1 MGSNMDRLKQR
12 RDWCLV
18 TVFSIALLL
27 RIIPSVKY
35 GLPYGF
41 DVYEFV
47 SRVFVLNEGGSVS
60 LPHGPLF
67 YYFQLVILKAVGY
80 EMFMKILTFV
90 EPLVFTFFIL
100 PPYFVS
106 KRFKTE
112 DNKPVY
118 TLLYL
123 AVINLLVHQIGGV
136 VIPEGLGIL
145 FYGLSILFSMRA
157 LTVDWRWM
165 FPAMLSGFLTV
176 MSHHLSAFQLI
187 LFFSSLFLSYLYC
200 YLKHEK
206 TDSLSRLLVLIFTT
220 IVLLL
225 ASSASVWNLAGWEEN
240 MLRLILSMILGKPF
254 LLLPIAAVML
264 LFPIITVKIV
274 RFVKKYRKLTFVKTF
289 ASILLFS
296 IITPTALSIMLHPES
311 LPTILW
317 FTIPISLGFLP
328 FVIHGLIQ
336 YCKKSSI
343 YDALFFMAPLMVF
356 MIEASFLLS
365 LEGYRVLIHRI
376 PTFIIYFAAPLAGY
390 GLSCFSIELKS
401 MEKEY
406 LMGMMV
412 AYFVFSLAFT
422 SYPKPEFTYG
432 IKESISYSELKLVED
447 AYSYSLLFN
456 SKIDTDTRLG
466 ALLMFVSRRNAFWIG
481 NLTSWFLPSNSWLVN
496 VSVTGKP
503 YPVANGIL
511 IVTSNAMRKTYGGR
525 VVNLITK
532 PSGPLGEEA
541 IDYLNNSPGIDR
553 LEDVQ
558 NGAIYMLS
566 PWKKLNHSGNKS
578 HGDG

>member
-1 MGSNMDRLKQR
+1 MIA
-12 RDWCLV
+12 
-18 TVFSIALLL
+18 VFSIALLL
-27 RIIPSVKY
+27 RIVPSVKY

-47 SRVFVLNEGGSVS
+47 SRVLVLNEGRAVS

-67 YYFQLVILKAVGY
+67 YYLQLAILKTVGY
-80 EMFMKILTFV
+80 DMFMKILTFI
-90 EPLVFTFFIL
+90 EPLVFAFFIL

-106 KRFKTE
+106 KQFKTG

-123 AVINLLVHQIGGV
+123 SVINLLVHQIGGV
-136 VIPEGLGIL
+136 IIPEGLGIL
-145 FYGLSILFSMRA
+145 FYGLSVLFTMRA

-187 LFFSSLFLSYLYC
+187 LFFSSLFHSYLYY
-200 YLKHEK
+200 YLRHEE
-206 TDSLSRLLVLIFTT
+206 TGSLFRLLVLMLATT
-220 IVLLL
+220 ILLL
-225 ASSASVWNLAGWEEN
+225 ASSASVWSLAAEEEN
-240 MLRLILSMILGKPF
+240 MLKLVLNMVFENPV
-254 LLLPIAAVML
+254 LLLPIAAAIIL
-264 LFPIITVKIV
+264 LPVVTVGIV
-274 RFVKKYRKLTFVKTF
+274 GFVKKYRKFTFTKTF
-289 ASILLFS
+289 TSILLVSVIVPIVLTVVF
-296 IITPTALSIMLHPES
+296 HPEA

-317 FTIPISLGFLP
+317 FTIPLSLGFLP
-328 FVIHGLIQ
+328 FTIHGLIQ
-336 YCKKSSI
+336 YCKKSPL

-356 MIEASFLLS
+356 MVEASFLLS
-365 LEGYRVLIHRI
+365 LAEYRVLIHRI
-376 PTFIIYFAAPLAGY
+376 PTFIIYFATPLAGY
-390 GLSCFSIELKS
+390 GLSCFSSELRS

-406 LMGMMV
+406 LAGMII
-412 AYFVFSLAFT
+412 AYFLLSLAST
-422 SYPKPEFTYG
+422 SYPKPEFTYS
-432 IKESISYSELKLVED
+432 IKESISHSELKLAEE
-447 AYSYSLLFN
+447 AYSYSVLFN

-466 ALLMFVSRRNAFWIG
+466 ALLMFVSCRNAFWTG

-496 VSVTGKP
+496 VSITGKP
-503 YPVANGIL
+503 YSVEKGVL
-511 IVTSNAMRKTYGGR
+511 IVTSDAMRETYGGR

-541 IDYLNNSPGIDR
+541 INYLNNSPGIDR

-566 PWKKLNHSGNKS
+566 PWKELNRSGNET

>member
-1 MGSNMDRLKQR
+1 MDRLKKRQ
-12 RDWCLV
+12 DWCLI

-27 RIIPSVKY
+27 RMIPSVKH

-41 DVYEFV
+41 DIYEFV
-47 SRVFVLNEGGSVS
+47 SRVFVLDEGGSVS

-67 YYFQLVILKAVGY
+67 YYLQLVILKAAGY
-80 EMFMKILTFV
+80 DLFMKILAFI
-90 EPLVFTFFIL
+90 EPMVFTFFIL

-106 KRFKTE
+106 KQFKTE
-112 DNKPVY
+112 GNKPVY

-123 AVINLLVHQIGGV
+123 AVTNLLVHQIGGV
-136 VIPEGLGIL
+136 IIPEGLGIL
-145 FYGLSILFSMRA
+145 FYGLSIMFTMRA

-187 LFFSSLFLSYLYC
+187 LFLSSLFLSYLYC
-200 YLKHEK
+200 YLKRGK
-206 TDSLSRLLVLIFTT
+206 TDGLFRLLVLMFAT

-225 ASSASVWNLAGWEEN
+225 ASSASVWSLAREEEN
-240 MLRLILSMILGKPF
+240 MLRLVLSMILEKPF
-254 LLLPIAAVML
+254 LLIPIAAAML
-264 LFPIITVKIV
+264 LFPIITVEIV
-274 RFVKKYRKLTFVKTF
+274 SFVKKHRKYSFTKLFI
-289 ASILLFS
+289 SILLVGVMF
-296 IITPTALSIMLHPES
+296 PVALTAMLHPEA

-317 FTIPISLGFLP
+317 FTVPISLGFLP
-328 FVIHGLIQ
+328 FAIHGLIQ
-336 YCKKSSI
+336 YCNKSSL

-356 MIEASFLLS
+356 MVEASFLLS
-365 LEGYRVLIHRI
+365 LVGYRVLIYRI
-376 PTFIIYFAAPLAGY
+376 PTFIICFAAPLAGY
-390 GLSCFSIELKS
+390 GLSCFSIGLRS

-406 LMGMMV
+406 LAGMMV
-412 AYFVFSLAFT
+412 AYFMFSLAFT

-432 IKESISYSELKLVED
+432 VKESISYSDLKLAED

-466 ALLMFVSRRNAFWIG
+466 ALLMFVSRRNAFWAG

-503 YPVANGIL
+503 YPVEKGVL
-511 IVTSNAMRKTYGGR
+511 IVASDAMRETYGGR

-532 PSGPLGEEA
+532 PSGALGEEA
-541 IDYLNNSPGIDR
+541 IDYLNNSPGVDR

-566 PWKKLNHSGNKS
+566 PWKKLNQSG
-578 HGDG
+578 

>member
-1 MGSNMDRLKQR
+1 MGSNMDRLKKQQ
-12 RDWCLV
+12 DWCLV
-18 TVFSIALLL
+18 AAFSIALLL
-27 RIIPSVKY
+27 RMIPSVKY

-41 DVYEFV
+41 DIYEFV

-67 YYFQLVILKAVGY
+67 YYLQLMVLKAAGY
-80 EMFMKILTFV
+80 DMFMKILTFV
-90 EPLVFTFFIL
+90 EPIVFTFFIL

-106 KRFKTE
+106 KQFKTE
-112 DNKPVY
+112 GNKPVY

-123 AVINLLVHQIGGV
+123 AATNLLVHQIGGV
-136 VIPEGLGIL
+136 IIPEGLGIL

-165 FPAMLSGFLTV
+165 LPAMLSGFLTV

-187 LFFSSLFLSYLYC
+187 LFFISLFLSYLYC
-200 YLKHEK
+200 FLKHEK
-206 TDSLSRLLVLIFTT
+206 NISLLRLLVLMFTT
-220 IVLLL
+220 IILLF
-225 ASSASVWNLAGWEEN
+225 ASSASVWSLAGEEEN
-240 MLRLILSMILGKPF
+240 MLRLILNMILEKPF
-254 LLLPIAAVML
+254 LLLPIAAAML
-264 LFPIITVKIV
+264 LFPLITVKIV
-274 RFVKKYRKLTFVKTF
+274 KFVKKYRKFTFVKTF
-289 ASILLFS
+289 TSILLAS
-296 IITPTALSIMLHPES
+296 VIIPIALTVMLHPDA

-317 FTIPISLGFLP
+317 FTVPISLGFLP
-328 FVIHGLIQ
+328 FTIHGLIQ
-336 YCKKSSI
+336 YCKKSSL
-343 YDALFFMAPLMVF
+343 YEALFFIAPLMVF
-356 MIEASFLLS
+356 MVESSFLLS

-376 PTFIIYFAAPLAGY
+376 PTFIIYFATPLAGY
-390 GLSCFSIELKS
+390 GLSCFSVELRS

-406 LMGMMV
+406 LAGMMV
-412 AYFVFSLAFT
+412 AYFIFSLAFT

-432 IKESISYSELKLVED
+432 IKESISYSDLTLTED
-447 AYSYSLLFN
+447 AYGYSLLFN

-503 YPVANGIL
+503 YPVEKGVL
-511 IVTSNAMRKTYGGR
+511 IVVSDAMRETYGGR
-525 VVNLITK
+525 VVNLVTK
-532 PSGPLGEEA
+532 PSGSLGEEA

-566 PWKKLNHSGNKS
+566 PWKKLNCSGNEPP
-578 HGDG
+578 GDG

>member
-1 MGSNMDRLKQR
+1 MGSNMDRLKKQQ
-12 RDWCLV
+12 DWCLIAA
-18 TVFSIALLL
+18 FSIALLL
-27 RIIPSVKY
+27 RMIPSVKY

-41 DVYEFV
+41 DIYEFV

-67 YYFQLVILKAVGY
+67 YYLQLMVLKAAGFD
-80 EMFMKILTFV
+80 MFMKILTFV
-90 EPLVFTFFIL
+90 EPIVFTLFIL

-106 KRFKTE
+106 KQFKTE
-112 DNKPVY
+112 GNKPVY

-123 AVINLLVHQIGGV
+123 AATNLLVHQIGGV
-136 VIPEGLGIL
+136 IIPEGLGIL
-145 FYGLSILFSMRA
+145 FYGLSILFTMRA

-165 FPAMLSGFLTV
+165 LPAMLSGFLTV

-187 LFFSSLFLSYLYC
+187 LFFISLFLSYVYC
-200 YLKHEK
+200 FLKHEK
-206 TDSLSRLLVLIFTT
+206 NISLLRLLVLMFTT
-220 IVLLL
+220 IILLL
-225 ASSASVWNLAGWEEN
+225 ASSASVWSLAGEEEN
-240 MLRLILSMILGKPF
+240 MLRLILNMILEKPF
-254 LLLPIAAVML
+254 LLLPIAAAML
-264 LFPIITVKIV
+264 LFPIITVEIV
-274 RFVKKYRKLTFVKTF
+274 NFVKKHRKYSFIKIFT
-289 ASILLFS
+289 SILLVGVM
-296 IITPTALSIMLHPES
+296 IPVALTAMLHPEA

-317 FTIPISLGFLP
+317 FTVPISLGFLP
-328 FVIHGLIQ
+328 FAIHGLIQ
-336 YCKKSSI
+336 YCVKSSL

-356 MIEASFLLS
+356 MVEASFLLS

-390 GLSCFSIELKS
+390 GLSCFSIGLRS

-406 LMGMMV
+406 LAGMMV
-412 AYFVFSLAFT
+412 AYFMFSLAFT

-432 IKESISYSELKLVED
+432 IKESISYSDLKLAED
-447 AYSYSLLFN
+447 AYGYSLLFN

-466 ALLMFVSRRNAFWIG
+466 ALLMFVSRRNALWTG

-503 YPVANGIL
+503 YPVEKGVL
-511 IVTSNAMRKTYGGR
+511 IVVSDAMRESYGGR

-532 PSGPLGEEA
+532 PSGSLGEEA

-566 PWKKLNHSGNKS
+566 PWKKLNRSGNEP

>member
-12 RDWCLV
+12 RDWYLIA
-18 TVFSIALLL
+18 VFSIALLL
-27 RIIPSVKY
+27 RVIPSVKH

-41 DVYEFV
+41 DIYEFV

-67 YYFQLVILKAVGY
+67 YYLQLAVLKAAGY
-80 EMFMKILTFV
+80 DMFMKILTFF
-90 EPLVFTFFIL
+90 EPIVFTFFIL

-106 KRFKTE
+106 KQFKTE
-112 DNKPVY
+112 GNKPVY

-123 AVINLLVHQIGGV
+123 AVTSLLVHQIGGV

-145 FYGLSILFSMRA
+145 FYGLSILFSIRA
-157 LTVDWRWM
+157 LTGSWKWM
-165 FPAMLSGFLTV
+165 LFAMLSGILTV

-187 LFFSSLFLSYLYC
+187 LFFSSLFLSYLYY

-206 TDSLSRLLVLIFTT
+206 NNSLFRLLVLMFAT

-225 ASSASVWNLAGWEEN
+225 VSSASVWSLAREEEN
-240 MLRLILSMILGKPF
+240 MLRLVLTMILEKPF
-254 LLLPIAAVML
+254 LLLPTAAAML
-264 LFPIITVKIV
+264 LFPVITDKTVGFLKKRRKYSFIKIFTSVLLVSVIIPVSLTVI
-274 RFVKKYRKLTFVKTF
+274 
-289 ASILLFS
+289 
-296 IITPTALSIMLHPES
+296 LHPEA

-317 FTIPISLGFLP
+317 FTVPISLGFTP
-328 FVIHGLIQ
+328 FAIHGLIQ
-336 YCKKSSI
+336 YCDKSSL
-343 YDALFFMAPLMVF
+343 YDALFFMAPLTVF
-356 MIEASFLLS
+356 MVEAFSILS

-376 PTFIIYFAAPLAGY
+376 PTFIIYFAVPLAGY
-390 GLSCFSIELKS
+390 GLSCFSIELRS
-401 MEKEY
+401 VEKEY
-406 LMGMMV
+406 LAGMMV
-412 AYFVFSLAFT
+412 AYFMFSLAFT

-432 IKESISYSELKLVED
+432 IKESISYSDLKLAED
-447 AYSYSLLFN
+447 AYCYSLLFN
-456 SKIDTDTRLG
+456 SKIATDTRLG
-466 ALLMFVSRRNAFWIG
+466 ALLMFVSRRNAFWMG

-503 YPVANGIL
+503 YPVEKGVL
-511 IVTSNAMRKTYGGR
+511 IVASDAMREAYGGR

-532 PSGPLGEEA
+532 PSGALGEEA
-541 IDYLNNSPGIDR
+541 VDYLNNSPGLDR

-566 PWKKLNHSGNKS
+566 PWKKLNHSGNES

>member
-1 MGSNMDRLKQR
+1 MGSNMDKLRQR
-12 RDWCLV
+12 QDWCLIA
-18 TVFSIALLL
+18 VFSIALLL
-27 RIIPSVKY
+27 RIVPSVKY

-47 SRVFVLNEGGSVS
+47 SRVLVLNEGRTVS

-67 YYFQLVILKAVGY
+67 YYLQLAILKTAGY
-80 EMFMKILTFV
+80 DMFMKILTFI
-90 EPLVFTFFIL
+90 EPLVFAFFIL

-106 KRFKTE
+106 KQFKTGG
-112 DNKPVY
+112 NKPVY

-123 AVINLLVHQIGGV
+123 SVVNLLVHQIGGV
-136 VIPEGLGIL
+136 IIPEGLGIL
-145 FYGLSILFSMRA
+145 FYGLSMLFTMRA

-206 TDSLSRLLVLIFTT
+206 TGSLFRLLFLMLATVI
-220 IVLLL
+220 LLL
-225 ASSASVWNLAGWEEN
+225 ASSASIWSLAAEEEN
-240 MLRLILSMILGKPF
+240 MLKLVLNMVFEKPV
-254 LLLPIAAVML
+254 LLLPMAAAIIL
-264 LFPIITVKIV
+264 LPVVTVGIV
-274 RFVKKYRKLTFVKTF
+274 GFVKKYGKFTFAKTF
-289 ASILLFS
+289 TCILLVS
-296 IITPTALSIMLHPES
+296 VVTPVVLTVVFHPEA

-328 FVIHGLIQ
+328 FTIHGLIQ
-336 YCKKSSI
+336 YCKKGSL
-343 YDALFFMAPLMVF
+343 YDALFFLAPLVIFMV
-356 MIEASFLLS
+356 EASFILS
-365 LEGYRVLIHRI
+365 LEGYRVLIYRI
-376 PTFIIYFAAPLAGY
+376 PTFIIFFAAPLAGY
-390 GLSCFSIELKS
+390 GLSCFSNGLKS

-406 LMGMMV
+406 LAGMIV
-412 AYFVFSLAFT
+412 AYFLLSLAFT

-432 IKESISYSELKLVED
+432 IRESISHSELKLARD
-447 AYSYSLLFN
+447 AYNYSVLFN

-466 ALLMFVSRRNAFWIG
+466 ALLMFISHRNASWVG
-481 NLTSWFLPSNSWLVN
+481 NLTAWFSPSNSWLVN
-496 VSVTGKP
+496 VSITGRP
-503 YPVANGIL
+503 YPVENDVL
-511 IVTSNAMRKTYGGR
+511 IVTSDAMREAYGGR
-525 VVNLITK
+525 VVNLVTK

-566 PWKKLNHSGNKS
+566 PWKKLNRSDAEQ

>member
-1 MGSNMDRLKQR
+1 MGSNMDRLKKRQ
-12 RDWCLV
+12 DLYLIA
-18 TVFSIALLL
+18 VFSIALLL
-27 RIIPSVKY
+27 RMIPSVKY

-41 DVYEFV
+41 DIYEFV

-67 YYFQLVILKAVGY
+67 YYLQLVVLKAAGY
-80 EMFMKILTFV
+80 DLFMKILTFV
-90 EPLVFTFFIL
+90 EPIVFAFFIL

-106 KRFKTE
+106 KQFKTE
-112 DNKPVY
+112 GNKPVY

-123 AVINLLVHQIGGV
+123 AVTSLLVHQIGGV
-136 VIPEGLGIL
+136 IIPEGLGIL
-145 FYGLSILFSMRA
+145 FYGLSILFTMRA
-157 LTVDWRWM
+157 LTVNLRWM

-187 LFFSSLFLSYLYC
+187 LFLSSMFLSYLYC
-200 YLKHEK
+200 YLKREK
-206 TDSLSRLLVLIFTT
+206 TDSLFRLLVLMFAT

-225 ASSASVWNLAGWEEN
+225 ASSASVWSLAGEEEN
-240 MLRLILSMILGKPF
+240 MLRLILNMILEKPF
-254 LLLPIAAVML
+254 LLLPIAAAML
-264 LFPIITVKIV
+264 LFPIITVEIA
-274 RFVKKYRKLTFVKTF
+274 RFVKKHRKYSFIKIFTSVLLVSVMIPVALTV
-289 ASILLFS
+289 
-296 IITPTALSIMLHPES
+296 MLHPEA

-317 FTIPISLGFLP
+317 FTVPISLGFLP
-328 FVIHGLIQ
+328 FAIHGLIQ
-336 YCKKSSI
+336 YCDKSSL

-356 MIEASFLLS
+356 MVEASFLLS

-390 GLSCFSIELKS
+390 GLSCFSAELRS

-406 LMGMMV
+406 LAGMMI
-412 AYFVFSLAFT
+412 AYFMFSLAFT

-432 IKESISYSELKLVED
+432 IKESISYSELKLAQD

-466 ALLMFVSRRNAFWIG
+466 ALLMFVSHRNAFWTG

-503 YPVANGIL
+503 YPVEKGIL
-511 IVTSNAMRKTYGGR
+511 IVASDAMRETYGGR
-525 VVNLITK
+525 VINLITK
-532 PSGPLGEEA
+532 PSGALGKEA
-541 IDYLNNSPGIDR
+541 IDYLNNSPGVDR

-558 NGAIYMLS
+558 NGAIYMIS
-566 PWKKLNHSGNKS
+566 PWKKLNHSGNEF